1 MREAILVT
9 GLKTQ
14 RVRCGK
20 EVEYQ
25 IYDPLFDMLNPAHRE
40 FLRLT
45 EKNLKLGMGYDEAWQ
60 TAHRHITRN
69 KNG

>member
-1 MREAILVT
+1 MALTKAVFRTRKFYAEL
-9 GLKTQ
+9 
-14 RVRCGK
+14 
-20 EVEYQ
+20 
-25 IYDPLFDMLNPAHRE
+25 DFDMLNPAHRE